1 SAIIGSI
8 IDTRADKSGLPITHC
23 ENIMTSTFKSWRF
36 LLLLTPLAAACAP
49 GPNVEAPAPKATQG
63 TAMVVTANPVATSVG
78 EEILRAGGTAV
89 DAAIAIEA
97 ALSLVEPQSSGLGGG
112 GFMVYYHAADQS
124 LEVYDGRETAP
135 RGAHSDMFLQ
145 EDGSVYGYLE
155 AKNSGLSIGVPGM
168 VSMLSMAH
176 ADRGRLPWSE
186 LLQPAKKLA
195 IEGFTVSQRLRS
207 YFDKYGKRLVSTTLE
222 QGPLDAYNY
231 FFDDSG
237 TLRDRI
243 VNTEYAD
250 TLDLIANDPDDF
262 YRGPL
267 AESIVAAA
275 GHSPRAGSLS
285 LEDLAEYSAR
295 KHEAICMDYRNLT
308 LCGPPPPSSWVA
320 VGMALGMLEAT
331 DFPTGDEMTDWAM
344 FTEAQRL
351 AYADRDFYVADD
363 TVVKVPM
370 TGLLN
375 RDYLAQRGALIS
387 RPAIEKISHGD
398 PWAFEPQRT
407 ASLYGQDTTIDYAGT
422 THFVVVDQWGNA
434 VSMTATVE
442 SIFGST
448 RMAGGMF
455 LNNELTDFAKQPR
468 DVDGVLVAN
477 HPAPGKR
484 PRSSMSPTIVLNSDG
499 SFRMATGSPGGNS
512 IIAYTLKTLV
522 GVIDWNLSPQ
532 EAVNLPNV
540 VARGDT
546 VRVESERAS
555 PEMLAAMREF
565 GFAIKESAGENSG
578 LSVILKHD
586 DGQLEG
592 GVDPRREGTIATLP
606 AEDTKL

>member
-1 SAIIGSI
+1 
-8 IDTRADKSGLPITHC
+8 
-23 ENIMTSTFKSWRF
+23 
-36 LLLLTPLAAACAP
+36 
-49 GPNVEAPAPKATQG
+49 
-63 TAMVVTANPVATSVG
+63 MVVTANPVATSVG

>member
-1 SAIIGSI
+1 
-8 IDTRADKSGLPITHC
+8 
-23 ENIMTSTFKSWRF
+23 MTSTLKSLRH
-36 LLLLTPLAAACAP
+36 LLLLTPLATACAP
-49 GPNVEAPAPKATQG
+49 GPDVEASLPAAAVTHT
-63 TAMVVTANPVATSVG
+63 TAMVVTANPIATSVG
-78 EEILRAGGTAV
+78 EEILSAGGTAV

-112 GFMVYYHAADQS
+112 GFMVYYHAADQT

-135 RGAHSDMFLQ
+135 SGAHSDMFLQ
-145 EDGSVYGYLE
+145 EDGTVYGYLE

-176 ADRGRLPWSE
+176 ADRGHLPWGD

-195 IEGFTVSQRLRS
+195 VEGFAVSPRLRS
-207 YFDKYGKRLVSTTLE
+207 YFDKYGKRLVSTTVE

-243 VNTEYAD
+243 VNTDYAD
-250 TLDLIANDPDDF
+250 TLDLIANDPRDF
-262 YRGPL
+262 YRGAL
-267 AESIVAAA
+267 AQSIVDAA
-275 GHSPRAGSLS
+275 SQLPRAGSLS
-285 LEDLAEYSAR
+285 MQDLAQYSAR
-295 KHEAICMDYRNLT
+295 KHDAICMDYRELT

-331 DFPTGDEMTDWAM
+331 DFPTADEMTNWAM

-351 AYADRDFYVADD
+351 AYADRDHYVADD
-363 TVVKVPM
+363 TVVEVPM
-370 TGLLN
+370 AGLLN
-375 RDYLAQRGALIS
+375 RDYLAQRAALINQ
-387 RPAIEKISHGD
+387 PAIEKIFHGD

-468 DVDGVLVAN
+468 DAEGVLVAN

-522 GVIDWNLSPQ
+522 GVIDWGLTPQ

-546 VRVESERAS
+546 VRVESARAS
-555 PEMLAAMREF
+555 AEMLDAMREF
-565 GFAIKESAGENSG
+565 GFTIKESAGENSG
-578 LSVILKHD
+578 LSMILKHD
-586 DGQLEG
+586 DGRLEG
-592 GVDPRREGTIATLP
+592 GVDPRREGTIATIP
-606 AEDTKL
+606 VRNAAQQAMF

>member
-1 SAIIGSI
+1 
-8 IDTRADKSGLPITHC
+8 
-23 ENIMTSTFKSWRF
+23 
-36 LLLLTPLAAACAP
+36 
-49 GPNVEAPAPKATQG
+49 
-63 TAMVVTANPVATSVG
+63 MVVTANPIATSVG

-124 LEVYDGRETAP
+124 LDVYDGRETAP
-135 RGAHSDMFLQ
+135 AGAHSDMFLN
-145 EDGSVYGYLE
+145 EDGEVYGYLE

-176 ADRGRLPWSE
+176 ADRGRLPWGD

-195 IEGFTVSQRLRS
+195 IEGFTVSPRLRS
-207 YFDKYGKRLVSTTLE
+207 YFEKYGKRLVPTSVE

-243 VNTEYAD
+243 VNTDYAD
-250 TLDLIANDPDDF
+250 TLDLIANNPRDF
-262 YRGPL
+262 YRGQL
-267 AESIVAAA
+267 AQSIVAAA
-275 GHSPRAGSLS
+275 GHAPRAGSLS
-285 LEDLAEYSAR
+285 MQDLASYSAR
-295 KHEAICMDYRNLT
+295 KHDAICMDYRDLT

-320 VGMALGMLEAT
+320 VGMALGMLETT

-351 AYADRDFYVADD
+351 AYADRDYYVADD

-370 TGLLN
+370 AGLLN
-375 RDYLAQRGALIS
+375 RDYLAQRATLIS
-387 RPAIEKISHGD
+387 KPAIEEIFHGD
-398 PWAFEPQRT
+398 PWAFEPQRS

-468 DVDGVLVAN
+468 DSDGVLVAN

-522 GVIDWNLSPQ
+522 GVIDWGLTPQ

-540 VARGDT
+540 VARGNT
-546 VRVESERAS
+546 VRIESARAS
-555 PEMLAAMREF
+555 AEMLAAMREF
-565 GFAIKESAGENSG
+565 GFTIKESAGENSG
-578 LSVILKHD
+578 LSMILKHE

-592 GVDPRREGTIATLP
+592 GVDPRREGTIATIP
-606 AEDTKL
+606 AGDTAH